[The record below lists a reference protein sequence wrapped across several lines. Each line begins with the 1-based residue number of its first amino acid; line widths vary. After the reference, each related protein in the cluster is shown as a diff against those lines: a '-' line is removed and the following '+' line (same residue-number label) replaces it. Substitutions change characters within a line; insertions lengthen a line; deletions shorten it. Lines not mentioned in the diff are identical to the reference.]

1 MLAVDFL
8 EFLRGSLRILLLVQI
23 VQALIVE
30 LVRGLIDEG
39 LVLGHELVPERAGAA
54 SAQGNRQQEQR
65 ATQPELTALA
75 RKFAVLKHYTVCR
88 HRPLKPAASR
98 A

>member
-8 EFLRGSLRILLLVQI
+8 EFLVGRLGVLLLVHQ

-39 LVLGHELVPERAGAA
+39 VVLRHELVPQRAGAA
-54 SAQGNRQQEQR
+54 ARERQRQHDQRRGEPQPAENRR
-65 ATQPELTALA
+65 YP
-75 RKFAVLKHYTVCR
+75 
-88 HRPLKPAASR
+88 
-98 A
+98 